1 MDKTTRQLT
10 KQKQHIQHFYERR
23 EKKQSLTGHVRT
35 FIDVNRHI
43 QEIHSMLSDDM
54 TQEQKDIMLEATR
67 MAEELM
73 SIIEPIY
80 MQHTVVFSDTYD
92 KLIESDLTY
101 SKKSV

>member
-1 MDKTTRQLT
+1 MDKTTRQLI
-10 KQKQHIQHFYERR
+10 KQKHHIQHFYERR
-23 EKKQSLTGHVRT
+23 EKKQSLKSHVRT

-43 QEIHSMLSDDM
+43 KEIHSMLSDDM

-73 SIIEPIY
+73 KIIEPIY

-92 KLIESDLTY
+92 TLIASDLT
-101 SKKSV
+101 STKKSD